1 MVKYENGELVVGM
14 LDDTKVLSLKTIEK
28 YDYKRIKQDFDE
40 LVELL
45 EMNMLFHSIYKERL
59 KYDVDDNLEFRI
71 YVDPK
76 LKDFTIGIEDGN
88 VSYSDTTVFTMDKTM
103 YEQYYVLCEQ
113 LLIRIHKA
121 WNHLNEVERFII
133 KSLEFDNP
141 SSTDEELED
150 KLMYCNKKYYQYK
163 KSGFIKLGTQLQLEE
178 AKRIKKRDGQIEE
191 DEDRIKVMCGNPDRV
206 V

>member
-59 KYDVDDNLEFRI
+59 KYDIDDNLEFRI

-150 KLMYCNKKYYQYK
+150 KLMFCNKKYYQYK

-178 AKRIKKRDGQIEE
+178 AKRIKKRDGQTEE
-191 DEDRIKVMCGNPDRV
+191 DEDRIKVTCGNPDRV

>member
-1 MVKYENGELVVGM
+1 MVKYENGELVVGT

>member
-59 KYDVDDNLEFRI
+59 KYDIDDNLEFRI
-71 YVDPK
+71 YVNPK

-178 AKRIKKRDGQIEE
+178 AKRIKKRDGQTEE
-191 DEDRIKVMCGNPDRV
+191 DEDRIKVTCGNPDRV